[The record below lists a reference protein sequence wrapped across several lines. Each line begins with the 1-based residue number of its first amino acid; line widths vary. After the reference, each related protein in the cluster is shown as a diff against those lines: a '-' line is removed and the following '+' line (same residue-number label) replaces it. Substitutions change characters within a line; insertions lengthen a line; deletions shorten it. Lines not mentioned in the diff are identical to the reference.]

1 MWEYFVQ
8 NKDLWILAVIGVAAI
23 LTTLYYQ
30 IFEWRRNDRSLKV
43 SLLATFTLAVAGTV
57 VLPWHVPYPPF
68 TWQEWSRENLPSNC
82 REYCWQQDLYIVAFF
97 LSVLVI
103 GAVCVVILWCPWW
116 LSRLR
121 R

>member
-8 NKDLWILAVIGVAAI
+8 NKDLWVLAVFAAAAI

-68 TWQEWSRENLPSNC
+68 TWQEWSRENLPSDC
-82 REYCWQQDLYIVAFF
+82 REYCWQQDLYIVAF
-97 LSVLVI
+97 LMLGIRVTGNV
-103 GAVCVVILWCPWW
+103 
-116 LSRLR
+116 
-121 R
+121 